1 MPDMTSRSVTT
12 LLRLWRDGDEAAL
25 DDLAP
30 LVYED
35 LRRIAGRYLRSE
47 RSGHT
52 LQTTALVNEAFVKLV
67 GANVSFEDRV
77 HFLAIAARIMRRILT
92 DHARSRAS
100 RKRGGGLRV
109 EALDEER
116 VGDTTSSSILDLDDA
131 LRKLSEIDERASDSL
146 VLHYFGGMT
155 HAEVAAALGVS
166 TATIDRD
173 LRIGK
178 AWLGNELRNF

>member
-1 MPDMTSRSVTT
+1 MNSRSVTT
-12 LLRLWRDGDEAAL
+12 LLKLWREGDSGAL

-67 GANVSFEDRV
+67 GAEVPFADRV
-77 HFLAIAARIMRRILT
+77 HFLAVAARIMRRILT

-100 RKRGGGLRV
+100 HKRGGGLRI
-109 EALDEER
+109 ETLNEER
-116 VGDTTSSSILDLDDA
+116 VGGSASPSILDLDDA
-131 LRKLSEIDERASDSL
+131 LSRLAEVDERASDSL

-166 TATIDRD
+166 TATTDRD
-173 LRIGK
+173 LRLGK
-178 AWLGNELRNF
+178 AWLGNELRNV